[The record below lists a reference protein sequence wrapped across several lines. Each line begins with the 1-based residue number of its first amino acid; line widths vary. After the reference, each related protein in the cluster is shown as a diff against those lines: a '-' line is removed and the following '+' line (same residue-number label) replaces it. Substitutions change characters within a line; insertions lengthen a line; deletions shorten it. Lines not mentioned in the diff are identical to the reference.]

1 MSNISGFA
9 DLNNP
14 NRRRNNPGMVPLN
27 IGGGNQAMN
36 IPFLGNN
43 LFIPQLTLS

>member
-14 NRRRNNPGMVPLN
+14 NRSRGGRPGMVPLN
-27 IGGGNQAMN
+27 IAGGNQPMN
-36 IPFLGNN
+36 IPFLGNIHLLN
-43 LFIPQLTLS
+43 P